1 MKGTEPG
8 YVSRMIQLT
17 GHRADLSHTDS
28 FSAETCQILYGRCSE
43 LNVMRCPHPAVCDML
58 SRSDIVSVTY
68 RCPCNLAGSGPERCL
83 MTSEKLGID
92 PESETFGPKNSATYY
107 VSIPHTGQMSLISGK
122 NMLPQVPNNN
132 HQKKR
137 SEL

>member
-1 MKGTEPG
+1 M
-8 YVSRMIQLT
+8 
-17 GHRADLSHTDS
+17 
-28 FSAETCQILYGRCSE
+28 
-43 LNVMRCPHPAVCDML
+43 CDML

-68 RCPCNLAGSGPERCL
+68 RCPCNLAGSGPEQCL

-122 NMLPQVPNNN
+122 NMLPQVLNNN
-132 HQKKR
+132 HTKKEVKCDR
-137 SEL
+137 HILYTLQVPAYRLLGLEPFLRRHLFPTA